1 MIKKYTTFVLL
12 STYVLSLFP
21 SQVLAES
28 NTSISLKEILGEQKW
43 EELITKIDTVSKKI
57 VQNETTT
64 LKVETMLAEK
74 SIILQK
80 KEERSKQEEIS
91 RLILSYLW
99 EQIANQKKEKNT
111 PLDTENIWIWLS
123 KEEKESINTRVLSFQ
138 QSLFNDSVKYNQLSD
153 SPSEF
158 SGKFGAQIRMDQDF
172 FGKFM
177 ASVELSDML
186 WKIHGLDSEL
196 TGKLKIDVMQ
206 SEQKNWFEGDI
217 HFIEKEKE
225 QFIKIKNV
233 TITWTGNEITDA
245 MEAQLTK
252 AVENGKFIRV
262 KKSTEET
269 VNGFGLISGQDVE
282 QIKNSLQE
290 NLPNYLWILHDKPLF
305 VANKKIN
312 NTYILVPSIDLCTLL
327 QSISIGEWQECGKN
341 EYNYML
347 QEYQDLWMT
356 LGLKIEWQKTTFTL
370 LEKEEQVEVFGK
382 VEIKENQIETLSL
395 DIIPNQDQYKWQG
408 ISLDYRENRLDIKAK
423 VEEFMFWA
431 RINGTSKEFSW
442 KYAFSV
448 VGSSAVEWTI
458 QWGQKNEESM
468 NLDITLNGKNI
479 ITETDILSGNLKM
492 NLSDLKDFVFS
503 IEGTYKEGAK
513 EVFFGKLNY
522 DFILT
527 PKQAIQI
534 QAPTDFIDIEELEQ
548 GAVESTNP

>member
-1 MIKKYTTFVLL
+1 MTKKYTAFILL
-12 STYVLSLFP
+12 STTLFSLLP
-21 SQVLAES
+21 WQVRAEN
-28 NTSISLKEILGEQKW
+28 NTSMSLKEILGEQKW
-43 EELITKIDTVSKKI
+43 EEIVKKIDALSKKI
-57 VQNETTT
+57 VQNEKTT
-64 LKVETMLAEK
+64 LKVETVLAEK
-74 SIILQK
+74 SITLQK

-91 RLILSYLW
+91 RLVLSYLW
-99 EQIANQKKEKNT
+99 EQIANQKKEKYT
-111 PLDTENIWIWLS
+111 PLDAEKLWAWLN
-123 KEEKESINTRVLSFQ
+123 KEEKESVNTRVLSFQ
-138 QSLFNDSVKYNQLSD
+138 QSLFNDSLKYNELSY
-153 SPSEF
+153 SLSEF

-172 FGKFM
+172 FGKFG
-177 ASVELSDML
+177 ASMELSDIL
-186 WKIHGLDSEL
+186 WKINGLDSEL
-196 TGKLKIDVMQ
+196 TGKLKIDVTQ
-206 SEQKNWFEGDI
+206 SEQKNGFEGDI

-233 TITWTGNEITDA
+233 TITWTGNEMTEA
-245 MEAQLTK
+245 MEEQLTK

-262 KKSTEET
+262 KKSAEET

-290 NLPNYLWILHDKPLF
+290 NLPNTLQLLQGKPLF
-305 VANKKIN
+305 IANKKIN
-312 NTYILVPSIDLCTLL
+312 NTYILVPSIDFCTLL
-327 QSISIGEWQECGKN
+327 QSVSTGKWQECGKN

-356 LGLKIEWQKTTFTL
+356 LGLKIEWQKTTLTL

-382 VEIKENQIETLSL
+382 VEIQNNQIETLSL

-408 ISLDYRENRLDIKAK
+408 ISLNYRENRLDIKVK
-423 VEEFMFWA
+423 IEEFMFWA
-431 RINGTSKEFSW
+431 RINGTAKEFSW

-458 QWGQKNEESM
+458 QGGQKNEESM

-479 ITETDILSGNLKM
+479 ITETDTLSGNLKM
-492 NLSDLKDFVFS
+492 NLSDLKNFIFN
-503 IEGTYKEGAK
+503 IEGSYKEGTK

-527 PKQAIQI
+527 PKEAVQI